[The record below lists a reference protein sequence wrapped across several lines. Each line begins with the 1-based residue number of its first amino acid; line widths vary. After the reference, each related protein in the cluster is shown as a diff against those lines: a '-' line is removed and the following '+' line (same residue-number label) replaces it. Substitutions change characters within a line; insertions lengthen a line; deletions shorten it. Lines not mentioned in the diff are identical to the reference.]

1 MTQIIND
8 NVQVEMTIDGDEWL
22 VVDAETKLSF
32 QSQANYTKIRKM
44 TPHPDTTFG
53 KVEELIG
60 TDFELKVQ
68 NDLPE
73 RPGGEELKT
82 LFKGKLAN
90 ISPRGAKDYE
100 GIAFDPSQQGF
111 GTGQGANMQNL
122 EIQLGY
128 PYYSPY
134 RLFSTATDTGL
145 QGKDK
150 TLKAKKVA
158 NKIADKI
165 PNLNG
170 RDIRLKKGGT
180 KRTGPSGNT
189 IGGFNPKL
197 TFDKQNPKIGK
208 ALAKIREECLAEWWF
223 DRKGIFNVGVPQSVA
238 YELKYITD
246 TSAGITT
253 PPYSSVKVIG
263 SGIASEEGFT
273 RTDMRSEERIVVEG
287 AISET
292 GKPVIGKSTSTQF
305 IYRNAEL
312 TTQKQA
318 KDTAKRLLKDLREQ
332 QKDGEITLVG
342 FPEMSPLDALIMPHD
357 NEDSNAPNYQPGMP
371 MGGERY
377 GAHKVKHRLNNSD
390 GYKTIVEVG
399 APMGVSRVKM
409 PPQEKPKSKEDK
421 TGSGAAAGAAAG
433 SSNQPGVSR
442 YK

>member
-53 KVEELIG
+53 KVEELID
-60 TDFELKVQ
+60 TEFELKVQ
-68 NDLPE
+68 NDIDD

-100 GIAFDPSQQGF
+100 GIAYDPSQQAF

-122 EIQLGY
+122 EIQIGY
-128 PYYSPY
+128 PYYSPL
-134 RLFSTATDTGL
+134 RLFSATEGL
-145 QGKDK
+145 SGKDK
-150 TLKAKKVA
+150 TLRADKVA
-158 NKIADKI
+158 NKIANKI

-170 RDIRLKKGGT
+170 KDIRLKQGGT
-180 KRTGPSGNT
+180 EKTGPSGST

-223 DRKGIFNVGVPQSVA
+223 DEEGVFNVGVPESVA
-238 YELKYITD
+238 YELRYITD

-263 SGIASEEGFT
+263 SGVVSEEGFN
-273 RTDMRSEERIVVEG
+273 RTDMRSEERIVVQG
-287 AISET
+287 AISKT

-305 IYRNAEL
+305 TYRNAEL
-312 TTQKQA
+312 STQKQA
-318 KDTAKRLLKDLREQ
+318 KDTAKRLLKDLKEQ

-342 FPEMSPLDALIMPHD
+342 FPEISPLDALIMPHD
-357 NEDSNAPNYQPGMP
+357 NEDSDAPNYQPGMP

-399 APMGVSRVKM
+399 APIGVTRVNM
-409 PPQEKPKSKEDK
+409 PAKEKPKSKENE
-421 TGSGAAAGAAAG
+421 TQSAGYSGGQGPMSAPARI
-433 SSNQPGVSR
+433 N
-442 YK
+442 